1 MVEAVQ
7 LLYLLSDE
15 GDHTFAL
22 RLVEETQGAAVLLGV
37 GMTGVVGG
45 AIIVIKDDI
54 TYATAEN
61 LVLLDTVGFQRIGFA
76 VHARQQS
83 GCQDDAAAVGDQV
96 EGAPLIAFPEPGNDT
111 EKDSKRKYKK
121 FSFAYYQNDCRNS
134 EMNIALCFQDSGI
147 RSRDEHQLL
156 VHAQGT
162 VDNAPFPLCEGFPLV
177 KLGGI
182 VSHGYV

>member
-15 GDHTFAL
+15 GDHTLTL

-37 GMTGVVGG
+37 GITGVVGV
-45 AIIVIKDDI
+45 AVIVIKDDI
-54 TYATAEN
+54 THATAEN

-147 RSRDEHQLL
+147 RSRDQQQLL
-156 VHAQGT
+156 VYAQSS
-162 VDNAPFPLCEGFPLV
+162 VDNASLPLRKGFQLV
-177 KLGGI
+177 QFGGI
-182 VSHGYV
+182 VCHRYN